1 MEIPMGGRVLGPF
14 HRAGCGLSVQDRIG
28 EDLMLSL
35 VPSVLRSVG
44 IGRVPLFLTLTAG
57 AAACGSKSAPD
68 QPKPAAVVFEDR
80 LVVSDTDDKSPLR
93 IPPAQL
99 PTPGNCRLWY
109 PERPPAQQPPVDSC
123 AKAEA
128 AATEENWILYRPR
141 EDPRLIH
148 VRILD
153 PDQAGAILRVRV
165 YDAER
170 GTYLGTRHAKRKQ
183 TR

>member
-1 MEIPMGGRVLGPF
+1 MGSTDID
-14 HRAGCGLSVQDRIG
+14 RAA
-28 EDLMLSL
+28 
-35 VPSVLRSVG
+35 
-44 IGRVPLFLTLTAG
+44 LFLALATG
-57 AAACGSKSAPD
+57 AAACGSKSPPD
-68 QPKPAAVVFEDR
+68 QPKPAPVVFEDR

-99 PTPGNCRLWY
+99 PAAGNCRVWY
-109 PERPPAQQPPVDSC
+109 PDRAPAKQPPADSC

-128 AATEENWILYRPR
+128 AATGDSWILYRPR

-170 GTYLGTRHAKRKQ
+170 GTYLGTKQPKRV
-183 TR
+183 R

>member
-1 MEIPMGGRVLGPF
+1 MSSAGIRRAVVLLAVAAG
-14 HRAGCGLSVQDRIG
+14 AVGCGG
-28 EDLMLSL
+28 
-35 VPSVLRSVG
+35 
-44 IGRVPLFLTLTAG
+44 
-57 AAACGSKSAPD
+57 KSGPD
-68 QPKPAAVVFEDR
+68 QPKPAEVVFEDR
-80 LVVSDTDDKSPLR
+80 LVVSDTDDRSPLR

-99 PTPGNCRLWY
+99 PTAGNCRVWF
-109 PERPPAQQPPVDSC
+109 PDRPPAQQPPAESC

-128 AATEENWILYRPR
+128 AAIGESWILYRPR

-170 GTYLGTRHAKRKQ
+170 GTYLGTRQPKRVQ
-183 TR
+183 NAPR